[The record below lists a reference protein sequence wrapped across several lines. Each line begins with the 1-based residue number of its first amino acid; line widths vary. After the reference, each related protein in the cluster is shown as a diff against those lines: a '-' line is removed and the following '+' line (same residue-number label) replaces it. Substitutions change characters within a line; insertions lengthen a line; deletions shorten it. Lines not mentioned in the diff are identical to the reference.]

1 MHPVYGFRTRIK
13 TPVTAVQIKRWMTHY
28 LEVAPSTYRPG
39 RIDHVYNAN
48 AYLKMFKHTNAER
61 LSRCVTHR
69 EYVWSV
75 REKTPVRDRAQLVFA
90 LFFSSYKEF
99 NAMQIGGSL
108 NFHVLFR

>member
-1 MHPVYGFRTRIK
+1 MRSTYPAGGKQNIRRRAIWFPFT
-13 TPVTAVQIKRWMTHY
+13 TVQIKRWMTHY

-75 REKTPVRDRAQLVFA
+75 REKTPVR
-90 LFFSSYKEF
+90 
-99 NAMQIGGSL
+99 
-108 NFHVLFR
+108 